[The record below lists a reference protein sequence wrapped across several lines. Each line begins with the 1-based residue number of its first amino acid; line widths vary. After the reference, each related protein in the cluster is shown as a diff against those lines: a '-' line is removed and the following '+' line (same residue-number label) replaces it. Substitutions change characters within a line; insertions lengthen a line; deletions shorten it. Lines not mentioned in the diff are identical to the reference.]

1 VPSIPCYSGFCH
13 NDLNIKWSSDTQLTC
28 RQNGY
33 VHQCVTFEAD
43 SSCFLMLFI
52 SIWLIGITSH
62 TYHWLGLY
70 GVMAIQSSS
79 TALDLNAQA
88 LNNQLIWNFNPVR
101 DVVWF
106 FIVLNSLISLKDC
119 TNQIPNSF
127 RLGHCIKL
135 IVYCFLGLYR
145 FLHKLVATETWSFT
159 NSSTHEDW
167 TRSNERSITQV
178 GLLHFTSNYVGHI
191 E

>member
-1 VPSIPCYSGFCH
+1 M
-13 NDLNIKWSSDTQLTC
+13 IKWHKINLPSKWICSSMC
-28 RQNGY
+28 NFWGR
-33 VHQCVTFEAD
+33 FK
-43 SSCFLMLFI
+43 LF
-52 SIWLIGITSH
+52 SNAFHFQYG
-62 TYHWLGLY
+62 WLGLY
-70 GVMAIQSSS
+70 GVMAIQSST

-127 RLGHCIKL
+127 RLSHCIKL
-135 IVYCFLGLYR
+135 IAYCFLGLYR
-145 FLHKLVATETWSFT
+145 FLHKLVATETRSFT
-159 NSSTHEDW
+159 NSSRHEDW